1 MSNNQTKSVLI
12 EADTWLAVLGKDP
25 EENAGTHFS
34 VFYSH
39 QAMSPIKTGSHL
51 LLLIPE
57 RDTAPATV
65 RHSVNI
71 VHKINPD
78 QIFIITGDQPVYAIN

>member
-1 MSNNQTKSVLI
+1 
-12 EADTWLAVLGKDP
+12 
-25 EENAGTHFS
+25 
-34 VFYSH
+34 
-39 QAMSPIKTGSHL
+39 MSPLKTGSHL

-57 RDTAPATV
+57 PDTAPAIV

-78 QIFIITGDQPVYAIN
+78 QIFIITGDQPVYAINWIRGHGVDVKTPSH

>member
-1 MSNNQTKSVLI
+1 
-12 EADTWLAVLGKDP
+12 
-25 EENAGTHFS
+25 
-34 VFYSH
+34 
-39 QAMSPIKTGSHL
+39 MSPIKAGSHL

-71 VHKINPD
+71 VHKISPD
-78 QIFIITGDQPVYAIN
+78 QIFIITGYQPVYAIN